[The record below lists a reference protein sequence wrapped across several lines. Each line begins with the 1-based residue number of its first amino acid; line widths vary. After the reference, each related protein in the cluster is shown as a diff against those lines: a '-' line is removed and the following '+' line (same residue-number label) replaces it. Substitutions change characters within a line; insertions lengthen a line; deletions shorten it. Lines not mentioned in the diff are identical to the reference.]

1 MSNLYFFGV
10 PDDEKTAFQVSLIQD
25 VMIKR
30 EHKMNIQNFM
40 RFVQSDRFD
49 FISVNELVAEY
60 INLFKCN
67 KMSPLS
73 HVKSQFDATQLINQS
88 SGQRKE
94 VDETISPNKILA
106 ALSYLSEHLVYREKL
121 AENYPN

>member
-1 MSNLYFFGV
+1 MHNLYLFGV
-10 PDDEKTAFQVSLIQD
+10 PDHEKIAFQVSLIQD

-49 FISVNELVAEY
+49 FISIDELVEEY

-67 KMSPLS
+67 PNSPL
-73 HVKSQFDATQLINQS
+73 
-88 SGQRKE
+88 RKVE
-94 VDETISPNKILA
+94 D
-106 ALSYLSEHLVYREKL
+106 
-121 AENYPN
+121 